1 MFAIICASADHRSAT
16 TIVVAVMGCIA
27 GTRDTCS
34 NTTFVV
40 KFLATLGT
48 SFVPLVLSAMDVA

>member
-1 MFAIICASADHRSAT
+1 MFAIICASADHRSV
-16 TIVVAVMGCIA
+16 VVAVMGCIA